1 MDDFSL
7 SSLQESRNEWCSR
20 LITVVTPCVIDGVK
34 SIFEESWKLCVENDE
49 KTKYLMTFQNF
60 LSRVPK
66 WNATIISQECSRIK
80 EKSNCTYIS
89 DLITCVHIVQLK
101 MLSCMRVGTKQKK
114 VDVNIPSLDDF
125 IHRIYINVARKIYT
139 NVYLFEIGISS
150 LKSQKNSRE
159 LEIIIKECIL
169 QTIRETIPVEELLKL
184 YMNETVENAV
194 EVHEREEI
202 ISQEPIFNK
211 PVAGVI
217 SGPSPMT
224 EAERKEEADTL
235 SKIKAASNASSNSDA
250 SITELGSGS
259 GSGSGVSFNMNN
271 NQVIPIENISNEMRD
286 KSSKNY
292 DDDDYDNI
300 NGDDIYNEDDEYDED
315 GENVKLSIGDNV
327 ELSVDPFPSDGDGD
341 DENNIDLKI
350 EEIPDIEDF

>member
-7 SSLQESRNEWCSR
+7 NSLQESRNEWCSR
-20 LITVVTPCVIDGVK
+20 LITVLTPCIIDGVK

-66 WNATIISQECSRIK
+66 WNPSIISQECSRIK

-89 DLITCVHIVQLK
+89 DLITCVHIIQLK

-114 VDVNIPSLDDF
+114 VDVNIPSLEDF
-125 IHRIYINVARKIYT
+125 VHHIYINAARKIYT
-139 NVYLFEIGISS
+139 NVYLFEMGISS

-169 QTIRETIPVEELLKL
+169 QTVRETIPVEELLKL

-202 ISQEPIFNK
+202 ISQEPVIDK
-211 PVAGVI
+211 TVAGNI
-217 SGPSPMT
+217 SEPPPMSAKQLSE
-224 EAERKEEADTL
+224 EAETL
-235 SKIKAASNASSNSDA
+235 SKIKAASIASTPEA
-250 SITELGSGS
+250 
-259 GSGSGVSFNMNN
+259 SGVSFNMDN
-271 NQVIPIENISNEMRD
+271 NQVIPIENISSESHED
-286 KSSKNY
+286 DNY
-292 DDDDYDNI
+292 DDDN
-300 NGDDIYNEDDEYDED
+300 DDEYDD
-315 GENVKLSIGDNV
+315 DDDDDNDSVKLNIGDNV
-327 ELSVDPFPSDGDGD
+327 ELSVDPFPSD
-341 DENNIDLKI
+341 DEDNDSNIDLKI
-350 EEIPDIEDF
+350 EEIPMIDDF

>member
-7 SSLQESRNEWCSR
+7 NSLQESRNEWCSR
-20 LITVVTPCVIDGVK
+20 LITVLTPCIIDGVK

-66 WNATIISQECSRIK
+66 WNPSIISQECSRIK

-89 DLITCVHIVQLK
+89 DLITCVHIIQLK

-125 IHRIYINVARKIYT
+125 VHHIYINAARKIYT
-139 NVYLFEIGISS
+139 NVYLFEMGISS

-169 QTIRETIPVEELLKL
+169 QTVRETIPVEELLKL

-202 ISQEPIFNK
+202 ISQEPVIDK
-211 PVAGVI
+211 TVAGNI
-217 SGPSPMT
+217 SEPEPMSAKQLAE
-224 EAERKEEADTL
+224 EAETL
-235 SKIKAASNASSNSDA
+235 SKIKAASFASTPEA
-250 SITELGSGS
+250 
-259 GSGSGVSFNMNN
+259 SGVSFNMDN
-271 NQVIPIENISNEMRD
+271 NQVIPIENISSESRQD
-286 KSSKNY
+286 DNY
-292 DDDDYDNI
+292 DDDN
-300 NGDDIYNEDDEYDED
+300 DDEYDD
-315 GENVKLSIGDNV
+315 DDDDDNDSVKLNIGENV
-327 ELSVDPFPSDGDGD
+327 ELSVDPFPSD
-341 DENNIDLKI
+341 DEDNDSNIDLKI
-350 EEIPDIEDF
+350 EEIPMIDDF

>member
-7 SSLQESRNEWCSR
+7 NSLQESRNEWCSR
-20 LITVVTPCVIDGVK
+20 LITVLTPCIIDGVK
-34 SIFEESWKLCVENDE
+34 SIFEESWKLCLENDE

-66 WNATIISQECSRIK
+66 WNPNIISQECSRIK

-89 DLITCVHIVQLK
+89 DLITCVHIIQLK

-114 VDVNIPSLDDF
+114 IDVNIPSLEDF
-125 IHRIYINVARKIYT
+125 VHHIYINAARKIYT

-184 YMNETVENAV
+184 YMNETVENAM

-202 ISQEPIFNK
+202 ISQEPIIDK
-211 PVAGVI
+211 PIAGSI
-217 SGPSPMT
+217 SEPTHMSAKQLAE
-224 EAERKEEADTL
+224 EAETL
-235 SKIKAASNASSNSDA
+235 SKIKAASSASTSSEP
-250 SITELGSGS
+250 SIRTESSSSSGS
-259 GSGSGVSFNMNN
+259 GSSGVSFNMNN
-271 NQVIPIENISNEMRD
+271 NQVIPIENISSELRD
-286 KSSKNY
+286 DSSKDY
-292 DDDDYDNI
+292 DDDYD
-300 NGDDIYNEDDEYDED
+300 DEDDNDD
-315 GENVKLSIGDNV
+315 NDDDDNVKLNIGDNV
-327 ELSVDPFPSDGDGD
+327 ELSVDPFPID
-341 DENNIDLKI
+341 DDDDNDSNIDLKI
-350 EEIPDIEDF
+350 EEIPTIDDY

>member
-7 SSLQESRNEWCSR
+7 NSLQESRNEWCSR
-20 LITVVTPCVIDGVK
+20 LITVLTPCIIDGVK

-66 WNATIISQECSRIK
+66 WNPSIISQECSRIK

-89 DLITCVHIVQLK
+89 DLITCVHIIQLK

-125 IHRIYINVARKIYT
+125 VHHIYINAARKIYT
-139 NVYLFEIGISS
+139 NVYLFEMGISS

-169 QTIRETIPVEELLKL
+169 QTVRETIPVEELLKL
-184 YMNETVENAV
+184 YMNETVENAT

-202 ISQEPIFNK
+202 ISQEPVIDK
-211 PVAGVI
+211 TVAGNI
-217 SGPSPMT
+217 SEPPPMSAKQLAE
-224 EAERKEEADTL
+224 EAETL
-235 SKIKAASNASSNSDA
+235 SKIKAASFASTSEA
-250 SITELGSGS
+250 
-259 GSGSGVSFNMNN
+259 SGVSFNMDN
-271 NQVIPIENISNEMRD
+271 NQVIPIENISSESREDDNYDNDNDDE
-286 KSSKNY
+286 Y
-292 DDDDYDNI
+292 DDDD
-300 NGDDIYNEDDEYDED
+300 DDDDS
-315 GENVKLSIGDNV
+315 VKLNIGDNV
-327 ELSVDPFPSDGDGD
+327 ELSVDPFPSD
-341 DENNIDLKI
+341 DEDNDSNIDLKI
-350 EEIPDIEDF
+350 EEIPIIDDF

>member
-1 MDDFSL
+1 MDDLSL

-66 WNATIISQECSRIK
+66 WNPTIISQECSRIK

-114 VDVNIPSLDDF
+114 VDVNIPSLEDF

-202 ISQEPIFNK
+202 ISQEPVIEK
-211 PVAGVI
+211 SVAGVI
-217 SGPSPMT
+217 SRPSTMT
-224 EAERKEEADTL
+224 DVERKEEAETL
-235 SKIKAASNASSNSDA
+235 SKIKAASSAMTSSDA
-250 SITELGSGS
+250 SVT
-259 GSGSGVSFNMNN
+259 GSGVSFNMNN
-271 NQVIPIENISNEMRD
+271 NQVIPIENISSEIRD
-286 KSSKNY
+286 ESYKNY
-292 DDDDYDNI
+292 DDDDED
-300 NGDDIYNEDDEYDED
+300 GDDDYNDHDEDD
-315 GENVKLSIGDNV
+315 ENVKLSIGDNV
-327 ELSVDPFPSDGDGD
+327 ELSVDPFPNDQSDGED
-341 DENNIDLKI
+341 DSNIDLKI